1 MADEGEHSFSY
12 ALLAHGPDWTVED
25 TVRAAHAFNLPVQVR
40 LVGTGG
46 DLPAAGSLVSSDH
59 DHAVVDTVKPAED
72 GDGLIVRVYDCA
84 NRRGPVTLQFGRS
97 VGSAEA
103 VTILEE
109 PDTGAGT
116 ITVSGEKLHFDL
128 LPFQVRSFRVRLRR

>member
-1 MADEGEHSFSY
+1 
-12 ALLAHGPDWTVED
+12 
-25 TVRAAHAFNLPVQVR
+25 
-40 LVGTGG
+40 VGTGG
-46 DLPAAGSLVSSDH
+46 DLPATGSLVSSDR

-97 VGSAEA
+97 LDSAES

-109 PDTGAGT
+109 PDPEAATLSVTGD
-116 ITVSGEKLHFDL
+116 KLHFDL
-128 LPFQVRSFRVRLRR
+128 LPFQVRSFRVRLRG